1 MRQRSKSELLLN
13 MRAYESLK
21 KTKADGT
28 EINERAPYWR
38 MGVEWSYTLWKI
50 EKWSANEIA
59 KLLSY
64 VAEHDVTDLSE
75 ERREEIRTL
84 MQDKVRWC
92 LKNRAV
98 VHNKNGVD
106 NAIEQ
111 NQWNCTRII
120 VDYCLLACEY
130 LVTEKGYST
139 KRLNRVMDNVYAL
152 DNQNAVQV
160 CNMRKEL
167 LDHKGI
173 WIDLNGDMPEEI
185 SEVIQ
190 NGK

>member
-75 ERREEIRTL
+75 ERREEIRAL

-139 KRLNRVMDNVYAL
+139 KRLNRVMDNVYAY
-152 DNQNAVQV
+152 DNQCAVQV

-167 LDHKGI
+167 FDHKGI
-173 WIDLNGDMPEEI
+173 WIDLNGDMPEEVGEI
-185 SEVIQ
+185 I
-190 NGK
+190 

>member
-28 EINERAPYWR
+28 EINERTPYWR

-75 ERREEIRTL
+75 ERREEIRAL

-167 LDHKGI
+167 FDHKGI

>member
-50 EKWSANEIA
+50 ENWSANEIA
-59 KLLSY
+59 KLLYY

-75 ERREEIRTL
+75 ERREEIRCML
-84 MQDKVRWC
+84 KDKVRWI

-98 VHNKNGVD
+98 VNAKNVVD
-106 NAIEQ
+106 IAIQ
-111 NQWNCTRII
+111 NNQENCTRIM

-130 LVTEKGYST
+130 LMSHKGYSA

-167 LDHKGI
+167 FDHKGI
-173 WIDLNGDMPEEI
+173 WIDLNGDMPGEV

>member
-75 ERREEIRTL
+75 ERREEIRAL

-167 LDHKGI
+167 FDHKGI